1 MIRRATDRD
10 AEALTGIINRAFAV
24 EKFFIDADR
33 ITVDQVREFLN
44 KGTFFVAQDDQIQAC
59 IYVELRGERA
69 YFGLLSVE
77 PAYQRSGLGKQLIAF
92 AENFAREAGCRFM
105 DINVV
110 DLRTELPPIYRKLG
124 YSVSGTSPLP
134 DSIPTKLPCHFI
146 QMTKPLS

>member
-1 MIRRATDRD
+1 
-10 AEALTGIINRAFAV
+10 
-24 EKFFIDADR
+24 
-33 ITVDQVREFLN
+33 
-44 KGTFFVAQDDQIQAC
+44 
-59 IYVELRGERA
+59 
-69 YFGLLSVE
+69 
-77 PAYQRSGLGKQLIAF
+77 
-92 AENFAREAGCRFM
+92 M

>member
-33 ITVDQVREFLN
+33 ITLDQVREFLD
-44 KGTFFVAQDDQIQAC
+44 KGAFFVAQDDQIQAC

-105 DINVV
+105 DINVI

>member
-44 KGTFFVAQDDQIQAC
+44 KGAFFVAQDDQIQAC

-105 DINVV
+105 DINVI